1 MVDIDE
7 VEGIARLARLEFSGE
22 EKERLREEFN
32 DILKFVD
39 RLKEVDVAGVEEN
52 KFENYSILR
61 EDRIEPFLDREKI
74 MVNVP
79 DFKDGLIKV
88 SKMMGDE

>member
-7 VEGIARLARLEFSGE
+7 VERIARLARLEFGGE
-22 EKERLREEFN
+22 EKERLIGEFN
-32 DILKFVD
+32 NILKFVD
-39 RLKEVDVAGVEEN
+39 RLKEVDAEGAEEN
-52 KFENYSILR
+52 SFENYSILR
-61 EDRIEPFLDREKI
+61 EDRIEPSLDREKI

-79 DFKDGLIKV
+79 DFKGGLIKV